1 MGDKVFDFCVGDRV
15 FKVATD
21 AADALLGYTLKNE
34 KTWEPWQIELY
45 RRLLKPD
52 SICYDIG
59 GNVGTSSLA
68 MSYYTP
74 EGRIFAF
81 EPVKNTLRILNDN
94 IKRNGAQNIQAI
106 PIGLSNVEGEAEIIV
121 DRAMLG
127 NAHQIKDYHKL
138 ESTQYVETMQMMPL
152 DIWRTSSSSPKPD
165 LVKIDVEG
173 FEIEVFEGGEE
184 TFKDPSLLVIVEFA
198 IIPQRTASSS
208 YFPETP
214 KDALFFEMLQKKF
227 RHIFLIG
234 RDAKLFPVKSYAE
247 LRVLMMRGYPV
258 DDLLCCQTIPRSVA
272 DLIAVPEMPKWL
284 TTGAILAGD
293 SLFSTLNRD
302 DDGWAMKL
310 GSELSGVSG
319 VIAHVSHPTM
329 LTIDLAPLKYENID
343 VGLRPVMIAS
353 ENGIKFAA
361 EGESVN
367 LPLRTGVNWILLEA
381 QHDFDASRYFGNP
394 SDRRRISFGY
404 TLRTD

>member
-34 KTWEPWQIELY
+34 RTWEPWQLELY

-52 SICYDIG
+52 AVCYDIG

-68 MSYYTP
+68 MSKYAP
-74 EGRIFAF
+74 NGHVFAF

-94 IKRNGAQNIQAI
+94 IKRNGISNIETVAV
-106 PIGLSNVEGEAEIIV
+106 GLSNVEGEASIIV

-127 NAHQIKDYHKL
+127 NAHQVKDYHKL
-138 ESTQYVETMQMMPL
+138 ASTQYVETMQLMPL
-152 DIWRTSSSSPKPD
+152 DTWRRVNSKPRPD
-165 LVKIDVEG
+165 LIKIDVEG

-184 TFKDPSLLVIVEFA
+184 TFNDPSLLVIVEFA
-198 IIPQRTASSS
+198 IIPQRTSGNS
-208 YFPETP
+208 YFPEIP
-214 KDALFFEMLQKKF
+214 KDALFFDMLQKKF
-227 RHIFLIG
+227 RHVFLIG

-258 DDLLCCQTIPRSVA
+258 DDLLCCQAIPSAVA
-272 DLIAVPEMPKWL
+272 DLISVPEMPKWL
-284 TTGAILAGD
+284 TTGAILVGD

-319 VIAHVSHPTM
+319 IIAHVSHPTM

-343 VGLRPVMIAS
+343 VGLRPVMVAS
-353 ENGIKFAA
+353 ENGVKFAA
-361 EGESVN
+361 EGESVPI
-367 LPLRTGVNWILLEA
+367 PLHTGVNWILLEA
-381 QHDFDASRYFGNP
+381 QHDFSASRYFGNP
-394 SDRRRISFGY
+394 SDHRRISFGY
-404 TLRTD
+404 TLRTG